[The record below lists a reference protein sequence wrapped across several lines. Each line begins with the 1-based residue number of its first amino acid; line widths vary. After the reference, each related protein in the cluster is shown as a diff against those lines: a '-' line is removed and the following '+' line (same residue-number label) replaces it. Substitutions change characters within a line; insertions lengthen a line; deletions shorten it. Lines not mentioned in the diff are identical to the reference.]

1 MFDPIP
7 LNQTYHLGIHEFEL
21 YDISGFDF
29 KEELKF
35 PHTNG
40 IYCFSTPLYGET
52 EKGLSK
58 KKFQVLYYLGKTKD
72 FAERFDRHHKAHE
85 LLRLKPLCISVC
97 HCEENAEESIE
108 NQLLSQFSF
117 PLNIVD
123 NSNYPKDLPTVVR
136 ED

>member
-7 LNQTYHLGIHEFEL
+7 LNQSYHLGDYEFEL

-29 KEELKF
+29 KEELNF

-58 KKFQVLYYLGKTKD
+58 KKFQVLYYLGKTQD
-72 FAERFDRHHKAHE
+72 FAERFERHHKAHD

-97 HCEENAEESIE
+97 HCEEKCGRKYRKPTIIKI
-108 NQLLSQFSF
+108 F
-117 PLNIVD
+117 
-123 NSNYPKDLPTVVR
+123 LPFKCCG
-136 ED
+136 